1 MFTKV
6 KLAELE
12 VDDEES
18 FRHVELYGDLRE
30 VVRASELE
38 FLVPSTP
45 ISFDRALLL
54 NLAFWDPGTSDVLAS
69 RSIDADVVAHV
80 AWHALAE
87 RHLGKGPTA
96 QLLGE
101 AIASAFDLY
110 LVGRLLGH
118 SADSTF
124 LASQVPRMAE
134 VADEAGM
141 DPEAFE
147 SLLQDIAARP
157 EHAFEE
163 LRQLLFDASTALSAE
178 TTPLGAA
185 RVLEQFDA
193 HRMAPLLHHYELATW
208 ILRTR
213 ADHAATSQ
221 EGDAEPKRVDAA
233 LRSAKDSIEWLEK
246 HWVRRALEAGG
257 T

>member
-1 MFTKV
+1 MFAKAT
-6 KLAELE
+6 LSELE
-12 VDDEES
+12 IDDEES
-18 FRHVELYGDLRE
+18 FRHVGLYADLRE
-30 VVRASELE
+30 IVRAGGLE

-54 NLAFWDPGTSDVLAS
+54 NLAFWEPGTSDVLSS

-87 RHLGKGPTA
+87 RHLGKGTTA

-141 DPEAFE
+141 DPDAFE
-147 SLLQDIAARP
+147 ALLQDIAARP
-157 EHAFEE
+157 ENAFEE
-163 LRQLLFDASTALSAE
+163 LRQLLFDVSVALSTE

-185 RVLEQFDA
+185 GVLARFDV
-193 HRMAPLLHHYELATW
+193 HRLAPLLHHYELATW
-208 ILRTR
+208 ILRAR
-213 ADHAATSQ
+213 AEHVATGDQ
-221 EGDAEPKRVDAA
+221 VDAEAKRVDGA
-233 LRSAKDSIEWLEK
+233 LRSASDSIAWLEK
-246 HWVRRALEAGG
+246 HWVRRALEASGK
-257 T
+257 